1 MTKRYKTI
9 KNRSEGFYKEKGSKF
24 IGIALPVRTEEQIK
38 EAQEIIRKEYHD
50 ARHHCYAWMLGY
62 DRNHFRAND
71 DGEPSNSAGKPILGQ
86 IESFELT
93 NVLII
98 VVRYFW
104 GTKLGVGGLI
114 TAYKAAAKD
123 ALEQADIFEDTVK
136 QMIEFNC
143 NYEDMPMVMNLLK
156 ENQLNIVKQIM
167 EADCTLGVEI
177 ELDQVDFIKSKL
189 EGFESVDLIKQ
200 EII

>member
-1 MTKRYKTI
+1 MAKRFITI
-9 KNRSEGFYKEKGSKF
+9 RKRSEGFYKEKGSKF
-24 IGIALPVRTEEQIK
+24 IGIAIPVKTEGQVK
-38 EAQEIIRKEYHD
+38 EAQEMIRKEYHD

-62 DRNHFRAND
+62 DRNQFRAND

-86 IESFELT
+86 IESFGLT

-98 VVRYFW
+98 VVRYFG

-123 ALEQADIFEDTVK
+123 ALENADIFEDTVK
-136 QMIEFNC
+136 KLIEFSC

-156 ENQLNIVKQIM
+156 ENQLNIVQQVM
-167 EADCTLGVEI
+167 EVDCALGVEI
-177 ELDQVDFIKSKL
+177 ELDQVEMIKAKL
-189 EGFESVDLIKQ
+189 GGFKSIELIKE